1 VSSGYN
7 VKSALGFG
15 LWTLA
20 EAYSPEPRAQ
30 TCVVLLAFAVC
41 TLASCARAPES
52 FDLVVKSGRVIDP
65 ETSLDAVRDVGIRGD
80 TIARVSAEPL
90 NGSRTIDASGLV
102 VAPGFIDLHEH
113 GQNEEAY
120 RLMAL
125 DGVTAGLE
133 LEVGV
138 PDVRRFIDT
147 RTGRVPIHFGT
158 TASYLAARLLA
169 WDTPIPASIFGP
181 EGGIIP
187 QSSTAT
193 NQAATPDQLKRIIA
207 TLQGQ
212 IEAGALGVGMGL
224 EYAPGATRHEVIEVF
239 RLAASLGTPVFVHVR
254 SAGLREPG
262 SGIESVNEIIGAA
275 AVSGGSAHIVHINSS
290 CMRDALECISMIA
303 GARARG
309 LDITTESYPYTA
321 GMTFINAALFDSGW
335 REKRGLDYKDL
346 ELPDTG
352 ERLTRERFDVLHA
365 SPEPRLILIHT
376 NPDEVVDGVMAA
388 PLPMIASDGL
398 KDHPRGAGTHAR
410 VLARYVRDQKTIT
423 LNDAIRK
430 MALMPAQRLEKSTPL
445 ARRLGRLQQGAQ
457 ADIVVFDPQT
467 IQDRATFRAPTEPSS
482 GVKFLIVVGTVVV
495 DDGRF
500 VEGAKPGRPIV
511 REATAKKGR

>member
-1 VSSGYN
+1 VSSG
-7 VKSALGFG
+7 SSFRLALGVG
-15 LWTLA
+15 LWALA
-20 EAYSPEPRAQ
+20 L
-30 TCVVLLAFAVC
+30 VV
-41 TLASCARAPES
+41 SCGRAPSS
-52 FDLVVKSGRVIDP
+52 FDLVLKSGRVVDP

-90 NGSRTIDASGLV
+90 TGSRTIDASGLV

-113 GQNEEAY
+113 GQNDEAY

-125 DGVTAGLE
+125 DGVTSGLE

-138 PDVRRFIDT
+138 PDVRRFIDA
-147 RTGRVPIHFGT
+147 RSGRVPIHFGAS
-158 TASYLAARLLA
+158 ASYLGARLLA
-169 WDTPIPASIFGP
+169 WDMPLPSSIFGP
-181 EGGIIP
+181 AAGIIP

-193 NQAATPDQLKRIIA
+193 NEAATSDRLKRITSA
-207 TLQGQ
+207 LRTQ
-212 IEAGALGVGMGL
+212 IEAGGLGVGMGL

-239 RLAASLGTPVFVHVR
+239 RTAASLGSPVFVHVR
-254 SAGLREPG
+254 SAGLLDPG
-262 SGIESVNEIIGAA
+262 SGIQSVSEIIAAA
-275 AVSGGSAHIVHINSS
+275 AVSGASAHVVHINST

-309 LDITTESYPYTA
+309 LDVTTEAYPYTA
-321 GMTFINAALFDSGW
+321 GMTFINSALFDPGW

-376 NPDEVVDGVMAA
+376 NPDEVVDGVIAA

-410 VLARYVRDQKTIT
+410 VLARYVRDQKTIS
-423 LNDAIRK
+423 LNDALRK
-430 MALMPAQRLEKSTPL
+430 MSLMPAQRLEKATPL

-457 ADIVVFDPQT
+457 ADIVLFDPQT

-482 GVKFLIVVGTVVV
+482 GVKFLIVAGTVVV
-495 DDGRF
+495 DGGRL
-500 VEGAKPGRPIV
+500 VEGARPGRPIV
-511 REATAKKGR
+511 REAAATEGR